1 VKATMR
7 TDGRVNKTSIWGS
20 GLDASLA
27 LGTEGRLK
35 VRRATGV
42 AGVEEAIASFSSSC
56 NPLYCLITM
65 VVQSKIGGPRRFKE
79 CCWSIDSD
87 AARCKVPLLLTIE
100 AQAPGMCQ
108 WWCDMERS
116 R

>member
-1 VKATMR
+1 VDVDVDVEVGVVKATMR

-65 VVQSKIGGPRRFKE
+65 VVQSKVGRDVLRSVVGQ
-79 CCWSIDSD
+79 SILMQF
-87 AARCKVPLLLTIE
+87 AARFHFF
-100 AQAPGMCQ
+100 
-108 WWCDMERS
+108 
-116 R
+116 

>member
-1 VKATMR
+1 VDVDVDVEVGVVKATMR

-65 VVQSKIGGPRRFKE
+65 VVQSKVGRDVLRSVVGQ
-79 CCWSIDSD
+79 SILMQF
-87 AARCKVPLLLTIE
+87 AARFPFF
-100 AQAPGMCQ
+100 
-108 WWCDMERS
+108 
-116 R
+116 

>member
-1 VKATMR
+1 MR

-65 VVQSKIGGPRRFKE
+65 VVQSKIGRDVLRSVVGQ
-79 CCWSIDSD
+79 SILMQF
-87 AARCKVPLLLTIE
+87 AARF
-100 AQAPGMCQ
+100 
-108 WWCDMERS
+108 RFF
-116 R
+116 